1 MNVMD
6 PGWVKP
12 SPSAVTVGVFDG
24 VHRGH
29 VRLICRL
36 VEEARSEGLS
46 VGVLSFDPHPVEVL
60 APGRAPLL
68 ITSPKRRVEL
78 LEGLGVDWVG
88 MLDLAQIRMMS
99 PEKFVTDVLVR
110 EAASQMV
117 LVGDDF
123 RFGHDRRGDVATLKE
138 AGERLGFEAG
148 SVSLV
153 ADDGLVISSTRI
165 RTLIAEGRVA
175 AAADLLG
182 RPHRISGPVIHGEA
196 RGRTLEYPTANLAP
210 PVGIVMPADGVYAVR
225 ANDRDGVAS
234 LGVRPTFGHGGGRL
248 LEVHLFDFDKDL
260 YGTMLDVDFVER
272 LRGEERFESV
282 DDLVT
287 QMHRDTVAARRIL
300 SGG

>member
-6 PGWVKP
+6 PSWAKP
-12 SPSAVTVGVFDG
+12 PPSAVTVGVFDG

-36 VEEARSEGLS
+36 VERARSEGLS

-68 ITSPKRRVEL
+68 ITSPERRVEL
-78 LEGLGVDWVG
+78 LEDLGIDWVG
-88 MLDLAQIRMMS
+88 MLDLAQVRMMS
-99 PEKFVTDVLVR
+99 PEKFVSDVLVR
-110 EAASQMV
+110 RAASQLV

-153 ADDGLVISSTRI
+153 ADDGQVISSTRI
-165 RTLIAEGRVA
+165 RALIAEGRVA
-175 AAADLLG
+175 AAAELLG
-182 RPHRISGPVIHGEA
+182 RPHRISGPVIHGEG

-210 PVGIVMPADGVYAVR
+210 PAGIVMPADGVYAVR

-234 LGVRPTFGHGGGRL
+234 LGVRPTFGHGGSRL

-282 DDLVT
+282 DDLVA
-287 QMHRDTVAARRIL
+287 QMHRDTVAARLIL
-300 SGG
+300 SGR

>member
-165 RTLIAEGRVA
+165 RALIAEGRVA

-287 QMHRDTVAARRIL
+287 QMRRDTVAARRIL

>member
-6 PGWVKP
+6 PSWAKP
-12 SPSAVTVGVFDG
+12 PPSAVTVGVFDG

-36 VEEARSEGLS
+36 VERARSEGLS

-68 ITSPKRRVEL
+68 ITSPERRVEL
-78 LEGLGVDWVG
+78 LEDLGIDWVG
-88 MLDLAQIRMMS
+88 MLDLAQVRMMS
-99 PEKFVTDVLVR
+99 PEKFVSDVLVR
-110 EAASQMV
+110 RAASQLV

-153 ADDGLVISSTRI
+153 ADDGQVISSTRI
-165 RTLIAEGRVA
+165 RALIAEGRVA
-175 AAADLLG
+175 AAAELLG

-196 RGRTLEYPTANLAP
+196 RGRTLEYPTANLVSPA
-210 PVGIVMPADGVYAVR
+210 GIVMPADGVYAVR

-234 LGVRPTFGHGGGRL
+234 LGVRPTFGHGGSRL

-260 YGTMLDVDFVER
+260 YGTMLEVDFVER

-282 DDLVT
+282 DDLVA
-287 QMHRDTVAARRIL
+287 QMHRDTVAARLIL
-300 SGG
+300 SGR

>member
-46 VGVLSFDPHPVEVL
+46 AGVLSFDPHPVEVL

-68 ITSPKRRVEL
+68 ITSSKRRVEL

-165 RTLIAEGRVA
+165 RALIAEGRVA
-175 AAADLLG
+175 PAADLLG

-260 YGTMLDVDFVER
+260 YGTMLDVDFIER

>member
-6 PGWVKP
+6 PSWAKP
-12 SPSAVTVGVFDG
+12 PPSAVTVGVFDG

-36 VEEARSEGLS
+36 VERARSEGLS

-68 ITSPKRRVEL
+68 ITSPERRVEL
-78 LEGLGVDWVG
+78 LEDLGIDWVG
-88 MLDLAQIRMMS
+88 MLDLAQVRMMS
-99 PEKFVTDVLVR
+99 PEKFVSDVLVR
-110 EAASQMV
+110 RAASQLV

-153 ADDGLVISSTRI
+153 ADDGQVISSTRI
-165 RTLIAEGRVA
+165 RALIAEGRVA
-175 AAADLLG
+175 AAAELLG
-182 RPHRISGPVIHGEA
+182 RPHRISGPVIHGEG
-196 RGRTLEYPTANLAP
+196 RGRTLEYPTANLASP
-210 PVGIVMPADGVYAVR
+210 AGIVMPADGVYAVR

-234 LGVRPTFGHGGGRL
+234 LGVRPTFGHGGSRL

-282 DDLVT
+282 DDLVA
-287 QMHRDTVAARRIL
+287 QMHRDTVAARLIL
-300 SGG
+300 SGR

>member
-6 PGWVKP
+6 PSWAKP
-12 SPSAVTVGVFDG
+12 PPSAVTVGVFDG

-36 VEEARSEGLS
+36 VERARSEGLS

-68 ITSPKRRVEL
+68 ITSPERRVEL
-78 LEGLGVDWVG
+78 LEDLGIDWVG
-88 MLDLAQIRMMS
+88 MLDLAQVRRMS
-99 PEKFVTDVLVR
+99 PEKFVSDVLVR
-110 EAASQMV
+110 RAASQLV

-153 ADDGLVISSTRI
+153 ADDGQVISSTRI
-165 RTLIAEGRVA
+165 RALIAEGRVA
-175 AAADLLG
+175 AAAELLG
-182 RPHRISGPVIHGEA
+182 RPHRISGPVIHGEG

-210 PVGIVMPADGVYAVR
+210 PAGIVMPADGVYAVR

-234 LGVRPTFGHGGGRL
+234 LGVRPTFGHGGSRL

-282 DDLVT
+282 DDLVA
-287 QMHRDTVAARRIL
+287 QMHRDTVAARLIL
-300 SGG
+300 SGR

>member
-6 PGWVKP
+6 PSWAKP
-12 SPSAVTVGVFDG
+12 PPSAVTVGVFDG

-36 VEEARSEGLS
+36 VERARSEGLS

-68 ITSPKRRVEL
+68 ITSPERRVEL
-78 LEGLGVDWVG
+78 LEDLGIDWVG
-88 MLDLAQIRMMS
+88 MLDLAQVRMMS
-99 PEKFVTDVLVR
+99 PEKFVSDVLVR
-110 EAASQMV
+110 RAASQLV

-153 ADDGLVISSTRI
+153 ADDGQVISSTRI
-165 RTLIAEGRVA
+165 RALIAEGRVA
-175 AAADLLG
+175 AATELLG

-196 RGRTLEYPTANLAP
+196 RGRTLEYPTANLVSPA
-210 PVGIVMPADGVYAVR
+210 GIVMPADGVYAVR

-234 LGVRPTFGHGGGRL
+234 LGVRPTFGHGGSRL

-260 YGTMLDVDFVER
+260 YGTMLEVDFVER

-282 DDLVT
+282 DDLVA
-287 QMHRDTVAARRIL
+287 QMHRDTVAARLIL
-300 SGG
+300 SGR